1 MLTPGTLYHS
11 THSNIDNWNQ
21 ILMKNVDCSANP
33 DNNTTHVL
41 KSSIPTDR
49 SDFISIPSTE
59 IKKASAVLKFLSGY
73 REMGSLPNDPDFQE
87 IEKFEKYFSC
97 TTYQSLLWSE
107 CCRE

>member
-1 MLTPGTLYHS
+1 MLASGALYHS

-21 ILMKNVDCSANP
+21 ILMKNEDCSANP